1 MKTDSRR
8 SPDLCPLYG
17 DLIPLRKRHLVYD
30 GYQCLSC
37 TAADYDGLAYLHKVA
52 EMGGHMEDLLFLSCA
67 FEGLEHEADVGNFN
81 GPWSASF
88 QVIEIHF

>member
-1 MKTDSRR
+1 MMDTSA
-8 SPDLCPLYG
+8 
-17 DLIPLRKRHLVYD
+17 
-30 GYQCLSC
+30 SC
-37 TAADYDGLAYLHKVA
+37 TAVDYDGLAYLHKVA

-88 QVIEIHF
+88 RLSRHFESSSLVRSEAGS